1 MEEEG
6 RGKRG
11 KRGRGGEREGGE
23 TADPHTQVFLSP
35 KPDLITSSLIAC
47 CAISSHSLGNLC
59 ARYPFK
65 KPFLHI
71 QSESNFFFFTLC
83 ERTRKRSEVMGE
95 ASAPKHAHIHA
106 CSRSPTPASP
116 LETKRPDSI
125 SVSRVASVYTFFVYT
140 KTFIKM
146 QLQCKVCCS
155 RGQAFCNA
163 IEFRRLCNYISM
175 HT

>member
-71 QSESNFFFFTLC
+71 QSESNFFFSHC
-83 ERTRKRSEVMGE
+83 VSEPARGRRSWERR
-95 ASAPKHAHIHA
+95 AH
-106 CSRSPTPASP
+106 P
-116 LETKRPDSI
+116 
-125 SVSRVASVYTFFVYT
+125 
-140 KTFIKM
+140 
-146 QLQCKVCCS
+146 
-155 RGQAFCNA
+155 N
-163 IEFRRLCNYISM
+163 M
-175 HT
+175 HTFMHVQGHLRPPLRSRPKDQIAFRSHVLPLFILSSFTPRLL